1 MKLFGFTLPISRL
14 KLNLLANFAGQGWS
28 AIMGLAFIP
37 IYIRLMGIEAYGL
50 IGFYLTLQGVL
61 QILDFG
67 LSPTMNRE
75 MARYSVQP
83 ERATEAR
90 DFVRTLEVGYWA
102 LGVGIGL
109 VIWFIAPFIATHW
122 IKASELPI
130 DIILQALR
138 LMGVLSALQW
148 PLSFYQGGL
157 MGLQRQAAFNTLQIA
172 SSTLSNGGVIL
183 ILWLVSPTIIAFLT
197 WQIMVNAL
205 RVSLITVLLW
215 RNLPRGPGQARFR
228 PSLFQNSW
236 RFAAGMSGI
245 TVLSLILTQLDK
257 VLLSRLLTL
266 KFFGYYT
273 LAGIIANSLLTLVG
287 PIFNTL
293 FPQFSALV
301 TVGDEAALKRLY
313 HRSAQLLAVLILPAA
328 AILFFFSFDILQIW
342 TSNVETAYNT
352 APLVSLLV
360 IGTAL
365 NGIQNVPYALQL
377 AYGWTKIGLYM
388 NSIALIPLILA
399 ISIMTARFG
408 AIGAAT
414 VWVTLNVIYM
424 LISIPIMH
432 QRYLKG
438 EARRWYLEDVGLP
451 LAAAVGVVGV
461 GRWFIGPS
469 LPVFWSLISLVLVGL
484 SAVSVAMLAAPH
496 MRAWVL
502 SQWARLKFEL
512 HPQ

>member
-1 MKLFGFTLPISRL
+1 MKLFGINLPISRL

-28 AIMGLAFIP
+28 ALMGLAFIP
-37 IYIRLMGIEAYGL
+37 LYIRLMGIEAYGL
-50 IGFYLTLQGVL
+50 VGFYLTLQGVL

-83 ERATEAR
+83 ERAAEAR

-102 LGVGIGL
+102 LGTVIGL
-109 VIWFIAPFIATHW
+109 TLWLIAPLLASHW
-122 IKASELPI
+122 IRSSELPI
-130 DIILQALR
+130 PTIVQALR
-138 LMGVLSALQW
+138 LMSVLSALQW

-157 MGLQRQAAFNTLQIA
+157 MGLQRQAAFNTLHIA
-172 SSTLSNGGVIL
+172 SSTLGNGGVVL
-183 ILWLVSPTIIAFLT
+183 ILWLVSPTIIAFLI
-197 WQIMVNAL
+197 WQIMVSAV

-215 RNLPRGPGQARFR
+215 RSLPPAPAQARFR
-228 PSLFQNSW
+228 PSLLHNSW

-266 KFFGYYT
+266 EFFGYYT
-273 LAGIIANSLLTLVG
+273 LAGIMANSLLTLVG

-328 AILFFFSFDILQIW
+328 ALLFFFSFDILQIW
-342 TSNVETAYNT
+342 TNSPETAYHT
-352 APLVSLLV
+352 APLVSVLV

-388 NSIALIPLILA
+388 NGIALIPLILA
-399 ISIMTARFG
+399 ISLATTYFG
-408 AIGAAT
+408 AIGAAG
-414 VWVTLNVIYM
+414 VWVTLNVIY
-424 LISIPIMH
+424 LVISIPLMH
-432 QRYLKG
+432 GRYLKG
-438 EARRWYLEDVGLP
+438 EARRWYVEDVGLP
-451 LAAAVGVVGV
+451 LIAAVGVVGV
-461 GRWFIGPS
+461 GRWFIGAS
-469 LPVFWSLISLVLVGL
+469 LPIVWSLASLALVGL
-484 SAVSVAMLAAPH
+484 SAVSGAVLAASH
-496 MRAWVL
+496 MRAWAL
-502 SQWARLKFEL
+502 SQWTRFRFEL